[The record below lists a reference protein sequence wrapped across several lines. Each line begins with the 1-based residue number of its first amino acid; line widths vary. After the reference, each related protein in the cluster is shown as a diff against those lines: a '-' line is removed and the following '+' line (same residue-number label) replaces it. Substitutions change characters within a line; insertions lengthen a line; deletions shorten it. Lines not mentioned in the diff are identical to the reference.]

1 MVHRPC
7 HHEDVFFFFFFAS
20 AAAISA
26 SETSSGRD
34 RRAATAALALRS
46 RSRRKAFIASVALLC
61 PPNDTRF
68 GAPRATKDE
77 RGAYVTV
84 TSFRG
89 FVVCVC
95 SRLGSAFLSPDEGSF
110 PRASSSDTAASF
122 GSATQR
128 SAAFFASA
136 CASAFAVAFASVSR
150 SCARCMNCV
159 VGVTRGGSGGV
170 SGGETREAAVPSEEE
185 TRAWRDW
192 RRAGATRETLRS
204 ANLES
209 LHPGRQRRHG
219 GRRGLSQAARDG
231 EWRPGPAH
239 RRTRRT
245 PTFWSVDSRL
255 SFDHDSFKIQIK
267 RAPRHFSCMLGRGV
281 LCAFPV
287 RFLPR
292 TAPVPKLTRRMS
304 VGADAN
310 QPEVH
315 ASKMARVEDTLRVK
329 KISEHAV
336 LPVRG
341 SEGAAGYDLAAAYE
355 CGTSP
360 MRVSSPRARRG
371 RDTAR
376 PSPRRREIV
385 RRQLGRFQTAAFSD
399 ARTTERRTLH
409 EPSFRSR

>member
-1 MVHRPC
+1 MTAPPWWP
-7 HHEDVFFFFFFAS
+7 
-20 AAAISA
+20 
-26 SETSSGRD
+26 SG
-34 RRAATAALALRS
+34 
-46 RSRRKAFIASVALLC
+46 
-61 PPNDTRF
+61 
-68 GAPRATKDE
+68 
-77 RGAYVTV
+77 
-84 TSFRG
+84 
-89 FVVCVC
+89 
-95 SRLGSAFLSPDEGSF
+95 
-110 PRASSSDTAASF
+110 
-122 GSATQR
+122 
-128 SAAFFASA
+128 
-136 CASAFAVAFASVSR
+136 AVAGHARRRVAS
-150 SCARCMNCV
+150 
-159 VGVTRGGSGGV
+159 
-170 SGGETREAAVPSEEE
+170 
-185 TRAWRDW
+185 
-192 RRAGATRETLRS
+192 
-204 ANLES
+204 
-209 LHPGRQRRHG
+209 
-219 GRRGLSQAARDG
+219 
-231 EWRPGPAH
+231 GPAH
-239 RRTRRT
+239 RRTRRRLFGRSTRT
-245 PTFWSVDSRL
+245 PG
-255 SFDHDSFKIQIK
+255 FDHDSFKIQIK

-360 MRVSSPRARRG
+360 MRVASPRARRG